1 MIFIKQNM
9 SNTKVF
15 FSIQLILMLICNITL
30 LGQDIELTD
39 SIEWKKPQEIKI
51 SKYDTQ
57 KQLYFSNAQYGNEY
71 GGLPY
76 ISKVIQIKNRA
87 EVVNLQ
93 IAKSVYSALSSEELS
108 LIPENAFNES
118 EAVIQFGTVLENKK
132 PFLEYRIYPYR
143 KVGGRIEKLVTYSL
157 VGEYGNAISNSRAKA
172 SSTQS
177 VLANG
182 KWIKIGVTSSGI
194 FKLSKQQLSAIGF
207 DVSSDPRNAKIYGN
221 GGAQLPERN
230 NLFYPD
236 DLTENAIYFKGESD
250 GSFDD
255 SDYILFYAQGP
266 VSWSY
271 DNVKGI
277 YRHSR
282 NIYCDTT
289 WYFIN
294 TSSGNGRRI
303 ALQSE
308 SELTPSSIVSVYDNY
323 GFIENNDENLLK
335 SGRRWFGNKMES
347 TINSH
352 SFNLTFP
359 NATSGPHKITSNLLA
374 RNLSATSF
382 GININGQNFSQQVS
396 ALTSLG
402 YLDTFAKENETVF
415 IVNSDLSSLNISV
428 TKANSTSTAWIDYLI
443 FNIQCNLTL
452 NGSQLSFRKQD
463 LISPGTAVEY
473 KVTGT
478 NSSTQIWEITDYLN
492 IRQQMVQSISG
503 GSALSFVAN
512 ADSLREWIAVN
523 TDGVFPSPINGGVVP
538 NQNLHGISQVD
549 LIIVAPNL
557 LINNANTLAD
567 HHRNHDN
574 MRVAVVT
581 PQQVYN
587 EFSSGNQD
595 ISAIRNFVR
604 MFYERANSPEDSPK
618 YLLLMGDGSYDPR
631 NRIPNNQNL
640 IPTYESVE
648 SLNPIGSFCSD
659 DFYGFMDP
667 TEGGSI
673 QSVGAG
679 LLDIGIG
686 RMPVNTPEEASM
698 VINKV
703 IHYTTSQSCMNDWRN
718 LITFIADDEDN
729 GEHVNQAEIVSALVH
744 QDYPVYNVD
753 KIYLD
758 AYQQENGSGG
768 QRYPQVNTDIT
779 NRVERGSLMMNY
791 AGHGGEESLALERV
805 ITIDGINS
813 WESFDNLTLF
823 MTATCE
829 FSRFDNPGFTSA
841 GEYVILNP
849 MGGGVALFTTLRL
862 TFSSSNSALNR
873 NIMNTLFLKDN
884 GNHLRVGEILRRGK
898 NATGSSFNNRSFAL
912 LGDPAML
919 LAYPTYDV
927 YTTSINGSAITA
939 VPDTISALDLVTIT
953 GFVGDDNGQ
962 ILSDFNGVVTP
973 TVFDKAATYYTLG
986 NDAGSPIIP
995 FQLQK
1000 NVIFRGPAT
1009 VTNGQFSF
1017 SFVVPQDIQFNF
1029 GSGKLSYY
1037 ARKNNTLIDAHGAYE
1052 GIQVG
1057 GFSSN
1062 PTTDDTGPIIKLY
1075 MNNTKFVDNGMTD
1088 ENPVFL
1094 AYVEDDIGINTVGT
1108 GIGHDI
1114 TAILDEDASN
1124 PIVLNDFYES
1134 ELDNFR
1140 KGIIKYPLRDL
1151 AVGPHTITLKV
1162 WDVANNSSTATL
1174 RFNVIKSE
1182 ELSLN
1187 HVLNYPNPF
1196 TTNTQFFFEYNQ
1208 PGVPVDV
1215 DIQIFTVS
1223 GKNVKTLRST
1233 QISNGFRSDPIVWN
1247 GLDDFGDRIG
1257 RGVYM
1262 YRLRVKTPDGKSAE
1276 KFEKLVIL
1284 Q

>member
-1 MIFIKQNM
+1 M
-9 SNTKVF
+9 SKAKNV
-15 FSIQLILMLICNITL
+15 FSIQLILMLLCSTAL
-30 LGQDIELTD
+30 LGQDLEFTD
-39 SIEWKKPQEIKI
+39 SIQWKKPQEIKI

-57 KQLYFSNAQYGNEY
+57 KQLYFTDAQFGSEF

-76 ISKVIQIKNRA
+76 ISKVVPIKNRS
-87 EVVNLQ
+87 EVINL
-93 IAKSVYSALSSEELS
+93 AFGKSIYSALSPEELS

-132 PFLEYRIYPYR
+132 RFLEYRIYPYR
-143 KVGGRIEKLVTYSL
+143 KIGGRIEKLVKYTV
-157 VGEYGNAISNSRAKA
+157 VGEYGTAISSSKAKS

-182 KWIKIGVTSSGI
+182 NWIRLGVTSSGV
-194 FKLSKQQLSAIGF
+194 FKLNKQQLSAIGF
-207 DVSSDPRNAKIYGN
+207 NTSGDPRNIKIYGN
-221 GGAQLPERN
+221 GGVQLPERN
-230 NLFYPD
+230 NLYYPD
-236 DLTENAIYFKGESD
+236 DLTENAIFFRGESD

-255 SDYILFYAQGP
+255 ADFILFYAQGP
-266 VSWSY
+266 VSWKY

-277 YRHSR
+277 YRHSK
-282 NIYCDTT
+282 NIYADTT
-289 WYFIN
+289 WYFI
-294 TSSGNGRRI
+294 TSSGGDGRRI
-303 ALQSE
+303 SMQNE
-308 SELTPSSIVSVYDNY
+308 SELSASSIVTVYDNY

-347 TINSH
+347 GINSH
-352 SFNLTFP
+352 SFNLSFA
-359 NATSGPHKITSNLLA
+359 NATSGPHLITSNVLA
-374 RNLSATSF
+374 RNLSATPF
-382 GININGQNFSQQVS
+382 TLNINGQNFSQQV
-396 ALTSLG
+396 AGLTSLG

-415 IVNSDLSSLNISV
+415 TLNSNASTLNLTVS
-428 TKANSTSTAWIDYLI
+428 KSNSTSTAWIDYII
-443 FNIQCNLTL
+443 FNIKCNLIF
-452 NGSQLSFRKQD
+452 NGSQLAFRRQD
-463 LISPGTAVEY
+463 VVAPGTAVEY
-473 KVTGT
+473 KITGT
-478 NSSTQIWEITDYLN
+478 NASTKIWEVTDYLN
-492 IRQQMVQSISG
+492 VREQQTQSISG

-512 ADSLREWIAVN
+512 ADSLREWVAVN
-523 TDGVFPSPINGGVVP
+523 IDGVFPSPINGGTVN

-549 LIIVAPNL
+549 LIIVAPGL

-581 PQQVYN
+581 PQQIYN

-595 ISAIRNFVR
+595 IAGIRNFVR
-604 MFYERANSPEDSPK
+604 MFYERATSPEDAPK

-631 NRIPNNQNL
+631 YRIANNQNL

-659 DFYGFMDP
+659 DFFGFMDP

-686 RMPVNTPEEASM
+686 RMPVNTPEEASL
-698 VINKV
+698 VINKI
-703 IHYTTSQSCMNDWRN
+703 IHYSTSQTCMNDWRN

-744 QDYPVYNVD
+744 QDYPVYNID

-758 AYQQENGSGG
+758 AYQQDNGSGG

-805 ITIDGINS
+805 ITIDGINT

-829 FSRFDNPGFTSA
+829 FSRFDNPAFTSA

-849 MGGGVALFTTLRL
+849 TGGGVALFTTLRL

-884 GNHLRVGEILRRGK
+884 GSHLTVGEILRRGK

-912 LGDPAML
+912 LGDPAMM

-927 YTTSINGSAITA
+927 YTTSINGSPITQM
-939 VPDTISALDLVTIT
+939 PDTISALDLVTIK
-953 GFVGDDNGQ
+953 GYVGDDNGQ
-962 ILSDFNGVVTP
+962 ILSNFNGIVTP
-973 TVFDKAATYYTLG
+973 TVFDKAANYYTLG
-986 NDAGSPIIP
+986 NDPGSPVTP

-1009 VTNGQFSF
+1009 VTNGEFSF

-1029 GSGKLSYY
+1029 GAGKLSYY
-1037 ARKNNTLIDAHGAYE
+1037 ARMNNSLTDAHGAYE
-1052 GIQVG
+1052 GLQVG

-1114 TAILDEDASN
+1114 TAILDGDASN

-1151 AVGPHTITLKV
+1151 AVGPHVITLKV

-1233 QISNGFRSDPIVWN
+1233 QISNGFRSDPITWN